1 MPRNGSDDALRRSST
16 AVTAVEGLLAYALTQ
31 RRWGRGAIRSAER
44 AIAMSRALVAE
55 SPEHTPLLAR
65 ALRTA
70 ARLHLRRGRP
80 GDALRPAEE
89 AAGLARQS
97 GGAALVPYLRC
108 LAEVYRSLHRYGDA
122 AALMSEADRLPP
134 PD

>member
-16 AVTAVEGLLAYALTQ
+16 AVTAVEGLLAYAQTQ
-31 RRWGRGAIRSAER
+31 RRWGRGAIRSADR

-80 GDALRPAEE
+80 GDALPPAEE
-89 AAGLARQS
+89 AAGLARQW
-97 GGAALVPYLRC
+97 GGAQLTLCLHC
-108 LAEVYRSLHRYGDA
+108 LADVYRSLHRHADA
-122 AALMSEADRLPP
+122 LALMSEADDHPP
-134 PD
+134 SE

>member
-1 MPRNGSDDALRRSST
+1 MT
-16 AVTAVEGLLAYALTQ
+16 AVKGLLAYAQTQ
-31 RRWGRGAIRSAER
+31 RRWGRGAIRSADR

-55 SPEHTPLLAR
+55 APEHTPLLAR

-80 GDALRPAEE
+80 GDALPPAEE
-89 AAGLARQS
+89 ATALARQA
-97 GGAALVPYLRC
+97 GGAALVLCLRC
-108 LAEVYRSLHRYGDA
+108 LAEVYRSLDRYDDA
-122 AALMSEADRLPP
+122 VALMSEADDLPP

>member
-16 AVTAVEGLLAYALTQ
+16 AVTAVEGLLAYAQSQ
-31 RRWGRGAIRSAER
+31 RRWGRGAIRSVDR

-55 SPEHTPLLAR
+55 APEHTPLLAR

-80 GDALRPAEE
+80 GEALPWPRRRPASPGGR
-89 AAGLARQS
+89 AAPRWCRTC
-97 GGAALVPYLRC
+97 AAWR
-108 LAEVYRSLHRYGDA
+108 RSVSPCTGTA
-122 AALMSEADRLPP
+122 TPSP
-134 PD
+134 